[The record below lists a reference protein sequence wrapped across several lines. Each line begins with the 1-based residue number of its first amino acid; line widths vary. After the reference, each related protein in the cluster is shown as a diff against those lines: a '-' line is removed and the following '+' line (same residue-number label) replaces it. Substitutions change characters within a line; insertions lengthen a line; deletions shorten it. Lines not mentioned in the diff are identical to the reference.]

1 MNQRN
6 NFKNNN
12 NNNIDDE
19 IDSFNEEDEDNHLFI
34 NKKEL
39 VHIENDTSIN
49 VDKSFDE
56 EHSKTST
63 LKKGGLLIN
72 NISAINVQ
80 FSQGIDLSDKKMADP
95 NFFTRQLN
103 NDFGDFN
110 DTTDNKLDNALNNYR
125 GNKKNDL
132 KINPSNYFETF
143 NTMAASTE
151 ENNFNINNNIQNNL
165 NNLILGSKR
174 NKKIDY
180 YSITNFNISYIG
192 IGSINLNQNGG
203 SDVPLRE
210 LQNKNN
216 QLESKYF
223 NLNEQYKKMKLEIDE
238 LNNSNKSLLELLS
251 YWQKF
256 YLEVKEIVLPEEK
269 KNRNEISLNDC
280 MDDPYRIQVIDEV
293 KKLIIISRDKVYN
306 NFYKNTVI
314 NFAIFN
320 NNKIKS
326 KINYE
331 NNLIQKRIESFVIIN
346 KIKIKNDFMG
356 DNLINDLK
364 KSKKFMDESDDLD
377 HLPPIKYKE
386 KINIG
391 VNTDENLYNKKKNYF
406 DSNDLCI
413 SQKVNKT
420 TFFEIKRINN
430 NSIIKQDNP
439 RIKKLI
445 SNSSNQNIDFKKKK
459 VELQIITLNNIFYKG
474 KPSLSPLPRKFKKN
488 TTYKFAFIQTD
499 ITNNNIVELLSFK
512 NEKEKIIKQYEE
524 KINTLNNYIKNN
536 INNKTNINN
545 NNNINEK
552 NILSSRIIN
561 NNKKINNYIHIKNNK
576 ENNSPNKNQNAN
588 NIKKIFLPEMIPP
601 ENTYKIFM
609 NCIKNFKYEEGI
621 YQKYMIEDDLPVLKN
636 FVEKMEKYFTN
647 TSLPVLKAKKRKDY
661 IIHTKANNESSAQKK
676 YKERILSG
684 NKTIF
689 FNINSKRRNIS
700 DLKSGYERS
709 NSVLNNNIIFNKYKA
724 AIMSLKDD

>member
-6 NFKNNN
+6 NFKNN

-19 IDSFNEEDEDNHLFI
+19 IDSFNEEDEDNNLFI

-110 DTTDNKLDNALNNYR
+110 DTTDNKGDNALNNYR
-125 GNKKNDL
+125 GNKNKNDL
-132 KINPSNYFETF
+132 KITPSNYFETF

-165 NNLILGSKR
+165 NNLIIGSKR
-174 NKKIDY
+174 NKKMDN
-180 YSITNFNISYIG
+180 YSITNFNHNYIG
-192 IGSINLNQNGG
+192 IGSMSLNQNGG
-203 SDVPLRE
+203 DDIPLRE
-210 LQNKNN
+210 FQNKYN

-293 KKLIIISRDKVYN
+293 KKLIIISRDKVYK

-320 NNKIKS
+320 NNKIKP
-326 KINYE
+326 KNNYK
-331 NNLIQKRIESFVIIN
+331 NNLIQKRIESFVIN
-346 KIKIKNDFMG
+346 KIRIKNDIIG
-356 DNLINDLK
+356 NNLINDLK

-391 VNTDENLYNKKKNYF
+391 VNTDENQYNNKKNYF
-406 DSNDLCI
+406 DPNDLSI

-420 TFFEIKRINN
+420 TFFEIKKINSK
-430 NSIIKQDNP
+430 SIIKQDNP

-445 SNSSNQNIDFKKKK
+445 SSSSNKNMDFKNKQID
-459 VELQIITLNNIFYKG
+459 LQIITLDNIFYKG
-474 KPSLSPLPRKFKKN
+474 KPTLSPLPRKFKKN

-499 ITNNNIVELLSFK
+499 ITNNNITELLSFK

-536 INNKTNINN
+536 INNKTNIS
-545 NNNINEK
+545 NNINEK

-588 NIKKIFLPEMIPP
+588 NGKKIFLPEMIPP

-621 YQKYMIEDDLPVLKN
+621 YQKYMIEDDLQVLKN
-636 FVEKMEKYFTN
+636 FVEKMEKYFVN
-647 TSLPVLKAKKRKDY
+647 TSLPVLKAKKRRDY

-700 DLKSGYERS
+700 DLKNTYERS

>member
-6 NFKNNN
+6 NFKNN

-19 IDSFNEEDEDNHLFI
+19 IDSFNEEDEDNNLFI

-110 DTTDNKLDNALNNYR
+110 DTTDNKGDNALNNYR
-125 GNKKNDL
+125 GNKNKNDL
-132 KINPSNYFETF
+132 KITPSNYFETF

-165 NNLILGSKR
+165 NNLIIGSKR
-174 NKKIDY
+174 NKKMDN
-180 YSITNFNISYIG
+180 YSITNFNHNYIG
-192 IGSINLNQNGG
+192 IGSMSLNQNGG
-203 SDVPLRE
+203 DDIPLRE
-210 LQNKNN
+210 FQNKYN

-223 NLNEQYKKMKLEIDE
+223 NLNEQYKKIKLEIDE

-293 KKLIIISRDKVYN
+293 KKLIIISRDKVYK

-320 NNKIKS
+320 NNKIKP
-326 KINYE
+326 KNNYK
-331 NNLIQKRIESFVIIN
+331 NNIIQKRIESFVIN
-346 KIKIKNDFMG
+346 KLRIKNDIIG
-356 DNLINDLK
+356 NNLINDLK

-391 VNTDENLYNKKKNYF
+391 VNTDENQYNNKKNYF
-406 DSNDLCI
+406 DPNDLSI

-430 NSIIKQDNP
+430 KSIIKLDNQ

-445 SNSSNQNIDFKKKK
+445 SSSSNKNIDFKNKLID
-459 VELQIITLNNIFYKG
+459 LQIINLDNIFYKG
-474 KPSLSPLPRKFKKN
+474 KPTLSPLPRKFKKN

-499 ITNNNIVELLSFK
+499 ITNNNITELLSFK

-536 INNKTNINN
+536 INNKKNI

-588 NIKKIFLPEMIPP
+588 NGKKIFLPEMIPP

-621 YQKYMIEDDLPVLKN
+621 YQKYMIEDDLQVLKN
-636 FVEKMEKYFTN
+636 FVEKMEKYFVN
-647 TSLPVLKAKKRKDY
+647 TSLPVLKAKKRRDY

-700 DLKSGYERS
+700 DLKSTYERS

>member
-6 NFKNNN
+6 NFKNN

-19 IDSFNEEDEDNHLFI
+19 IDSFNEEEEDNNLFI

-110 DTTDNKLDNALNNYR
+110 DTTDNKGDNALNNYR
-125 GNKKNDL
+125 GNKNKNDL
-132 KINPSNYFETF
+132 KITPSNYFETF

-165 NNLILGSKR
+165 NNLIMGSKR
-174 NKKIDY
+174 SKKMED
-180 YSITNFNISYIG
+180 YSITNFSHNYIG
-192 IGSINLNQNGG
+192 KDSMSLNQNDGQ
-203 SDVPLRE
+203 DIPLRE
-210 LQNKNN
+210 FQNKYN
-216 QLESKYF
+216 QLESKYL

-293 KKLIIISRDKVYN
+293 KKLIIISRDKVYK
-306 NFYKNTVI
+306 NFYKNTII

-320 NNKIKS
+320 NNKIKP
-326 KINYE
+326 KNTYK
-331 NNLIQKRIESFVIIN
+331 NKLIQKRIESFIIN
-346 KIKIKNDFMG
+346 KTRTKNDIIR
-356 DNLINDLK
+356 DNIINDLK

-391 VNTDENLYNKKKNYF
+391 VNTDENQYSIKKKNCF

-420 TFFEIKRINN
+420 TFFEIKRINSK
-430 NSIIKQDNP
+430 SIIKQDNP

-445 SNSSNQNIDFKKKK
+445 SSSSNKNMEIKNKQI
-459 VELQIITLNNIFYKG
+459 ELQIITLDNIFFKG

-499 ITNNNIVELLSFK
+499 ITNNNITELLSFK

-545 NNNINEK
+545 NINDK

-561 NNKKINNYIHIKNNK
+561 NNKKVNNYIQIKNNK

-588 NIKKIFLPEMIPP
+588 NGKKIFLPEMIPP

-621 YQKYMIEDDLPVLKN
+621 YQKYMIEDDLQVLKN
-636 FVEKMEKYFTN
+636 FVEKMEKYFVN
-647 TSLPVLKAKKRKDY
+647 TSLPVLKAKKRRDY
-661 IIHTKANNESSAQKK
+661 IIHTKASNESSAQKK

-684 NKTIF
+684 NKAIF
-689 FNINSKRRNIS
+689 FNINSKRGNIS
-700 DLKSGYERS
+700 DLKNTYERS

>member
-6 NFKNNN
+6 NFKNN

-19 IDSFNEEDEDNHLFI
+19 IDSFNEEDEDNNLFI

-110 DTTDNKLDNALNNYR
+110 DTTDNKGDNALNNYR
-125 GNKKNDL
+125 ANKNKNDL
-132 KINPSNYFETF
+132 KITPSNYFETF

-165 NNLILGSKR
+165 NNLIIGSKR
-174 NKKIDY
+174 NKKMDN
-180 YSITNFNISYIG
+180 YSITNFNHNYIG
-192 IGSINLNQNGG
+192 IGPMNLNKNGG
-203 SDVPLRE
+203 DDIPLRE
-210 LQNKNN
+210 FQNKYN

-293 KKLIIISRDKVYN
+293 KKLIIISRDKVYK

-320 NNKIKS
+320 NNKIKPKS
-326 KINYE
+326 NYK
-331 NNLIQKRIESFVIIN
+331 NNLIQK
-346 KIKIKNDFMG
+346 
-356 DNLINDLK
+356 
-364 KSKKFMDESDDLD
+364 
-377 HLPPIKYKE
+377 
-386 KINIG
+386 
-391 VNTDENLYNKKKNYF
+391 
-406 DSNDLCI
+406 
-413 SQKVNKT
+413 
-420 TFFEIKRINN
+420 
-430 NSIIKQDNP
+430 
-439 RIKKLI
+439 
-445 SNSSNQNIDFKKKK
+445 
-459 VELQIITLNNIFYKG
+459 
-474 KPSLSPLPRKFKKN
+474 
-488 TTYKFAFIQTD
+488 
-499 ITNNNIVELLSFK
+499 
-512 NEKEKIIKQYEE
+512 
-524 KINTLNNYIKNN
+524 
-536 INNKTNINN
+536 
-545 NNNINEK
+545 
-552 NILSSRIIN
+552 
-561 NNKKINNYIHIKNNK
+561 
-576 ENNSPNKNQNAN
+576 
-588 NIKKIFLPEMIPP
+588 
-601 ENTYKIFM
+601 
-609 NCIKNFKYEEGI
+609 
-621 YQKYMIEDDLPVLKN
+621 
-636 FVEKMEKYFTN
+636 
-647 TSLPVLKAKKRKDY
+647 
-661 IIHTKANNESSAQKK
+661 
-676 YKERILSG
+676 
-684 NKTIF
+684 
-689 FNINSKRRNIS
+689 
-700 DLKSGYERS
+700 
-709 NSVLNNNIIFNKYKA
+709 
-724 AIMSLKDD
+724 

>member
-110 DTTDNKLDNALNNYR
+110 DTTDNKLDNVLNNYR
-125 GNKKNDL
+125 GNKNKNDL

-174 NKKIDY
+174 NKKIDN
-180 YSITNFNISYIG
+180 YSIANFNISYIG
-192 IGSINLNQNGG
+192 IGSISLNQNGG

-210 LQNKNN
+210 FQNKYN

-293 KKLIIISRDKVYN
+293 KKLIIISRDKVYK

-326 KINYE
+326 KITYK

-391 VNTDENLYNKKKNYF
+391 VNTDDNLYNKKKNCF
-406 DSNDLCI
+406 DYNDLCI

-445 SNSSNQNIDFKKKK
+445 SNSSNQNIDFKNKQ

-499 ITNNNIVELLSFK
+499 ITNNNISELLSFK
-512 NEKEKIIKQYEE
+512 NEKENIIKQYEE
-524 KINTLNNYIKNN
+524 KINTLNTYIKNN

-545 NNNINEK
+545 NNINEK
-552 NILSSRIIN
+552 NILSSRLIN

-588 NIKKIFLPEMIPP
+588 NVKKIFLPEMIPP

-621 YQKYMIEDDLPVLKN
+621 YQKYMIEDDLQVLKN

-647 TSLPVLKAKKRKDY
+647 SSLPVLKAKKRKDY
-661 IIHTKANNESSAQKK
+661 IIHTKANNESSVQKK

-684 NKTIF
+684 NKNIF

-700 DLKSGYERS
+700 DLKSNCERS
-709 NSVLNNNIIFNKYKA
+709 NSVLNNNNFFNKYKA

>member
-6 NFKNNN
+6 NFKNN

-19 IDSFNEEDEDNHLFI
+19 IDSFNEEDEDNNLFI

-110 DTTDNKLDNALNNYR
+110 DTTDNKGDNALNNYR
-125 GNKKNDL
+125 ANKNKNDL
-132 KINPSNYFETF
+132 KITPSNYFETF

-165 NNLILGSKR
+165 NNLIIGSKR
-174 NKKIDY
+174 NKKMDN
-180 YSITNFNISYIG
+180 YSITNFNHNYIG
-192 IGSINLNQNGG
+192 IGSMSLNQNGG
-203 SDVPLRE
+203 DDIPLRE
-210 LQNKNN
+210 FQNKYN

-223 NLNEQYKKMKLEIDE
+223 NLNEQYKKIKLEIDE

-320 NNKIKS
+320 NNKIKPKS
-326 KINYE
+326 NNK
-331 NNLIQKRIESFVIIN
+331 NNLIQKRIESFIIN
-346 KIKIKNDFMG
+346 KIRIKNDIIG
-356 DNLINDLK
+356 NNLINDLK

-391 VNTDENLYNKKKNYF
+391 VNTDENQYNNKKNCF
-406 DSNDLCI
+406 DPNDLSI

-430 NSIIKQDNP
+430 KSIIKQDNP

-445 SNSSNQNIDFKKKK
+445 SSSSNKNMDFKNKQID
-459 VELQIITLNNIFYKG
+459 LQIINLDNIFYKG
-474 KPSLSPLPRKFKKN
+474 KPTLSPLPRKFKKN

-499 ITNNNIVELLSFK
+499 ITNNNITELLSFK

-536 INNKTNINN
+536 INNKTNI

-588 NIKKIFLPEMIPP
+588 NGKKIFLPEMIPP

-621 YQKYMIEDDLPVLKN
+621 YQKYMIEDDLQVLKN
-636 FVEKMEKYFTN
+636 FVEKMEKYFVN
-647 TSLPVLKAKKRKDY
+647 TSLPVLKAKKRRDY

-700 DLKSGYERS
+700 DLKSTYERS

>member
-6 NFKNNN
+6 NFKNN

-19 IDSFNEEDEDNHLFI
+19 IDSFNEEDEDNNLFI

-110 DTTDNKLDNALNNYR
+110 DTTDNKGDNALNNYR
-125 GNKKNDL
+125 ANKNKNDL
-132 KINPSNYFETF
+132 KITPSNYFETF

-165 NNLILGSKR
+165 NNLIIGSKR
-174 NKKIDY
+174 NKKMDN
-180 YSITNFNISYIG
+180 YSITNFNHNYIG
-192 IGSINLNQNGG
+192 IGPMNLNKNGG
-203 SDVPLRE
+203 DDIPLRE
-210 LQNKNN
+210 FQNKYN

-293 KKLIIISRDKVYN
+293 KKLIIISRDKVYK

-320 NNKIKS
+320 NNKIKPKS
-326 KINYE
+326 NYK
-331 NNLIQKRIESFVIIN
+331 NNLIQKRIESFVIN
-346 KIKIKNDFMG
+346 KLRIKNDIIG
-356 DNLINDLK
+356 NNLINDLK

-391 VNTDENLYNKKKNYF
+391 VNTDENQYNNKKNYF
-406 DSNDLCI
+406 DPNDLSI

-430 NSIIKQDNP
+430 KSIIKQDNP

-445 SNSSNQNIDFKKKK
+445 SSSSNKNIDFKNKLID
-459 VELQIITLNNIFYKG
+459 LQIINLDNIFYKG
-474 KPSLSPLPRKFKKN
+474 KPTLSPLPRKFKKN

-499 ITNNNIVELLSFK
+499 ITNNNITELLSFK

-536 INNKTNINN
+536 INNKKNI

-576 ENNSPNKNQNAN
+576 ENNSPTKNQNAN
-588 NIKKIFLPEMIPP
+588 NGKKIFLPEMIPP

-621 YQKYMIEDDLPVLKN
+621 YQKYMIEDDLQVLKN
-636 FVEKMEKYFTN
+636 FVEKMEKYFVN
-647 TSLPVLKAKKRKDY
+647 TSLPVLKAKKRRDY

-700 DLKSGYERS
+700 DLKNTYERS

-724 AIMSLKDD
+724 AIMSLKDE

>member
-1 MNQRN
+1 MNQRSN
-6 NFKNNN
+6 LKN

-19 IDSFNEEDEDNHLFI
+19 IDSFNEEDEDNKIFI
-34 NKKEL
+34 TKKEL

-80 FSQGIDLSDKKMADP
+80 FSQGIDLSDRKIADP

-110 DTTDNKLDNALNNYR
+110 DTTDNKVDIALNNYR
-125 GNKKNDL
+125 GNKNKNDL

-143 NTMAASTE
+143 NTMAASSE
-151 ENNFNINNNIQNNL
+151 ENNFNINNIIQNNL
-165 NNLILGSKR
+165 NNLIIGSKR
-174 NKKIDY
+174 SKKIDN
-180 YSITNFNISYIG
+180 YSITNFNHNYLG
-192 IGSINLNQNGG
+192 IGSISLNQNGG
-203 SDVPLRE
+203 SDISLRE
-210 LQNKNN
+210 FQNKYN

-223 NLNEQYKKMKLEIDE
+223 ILNEQYKKVKLEIDE
-238 LNNSNKSLLELLS
+238 LNNSNKSLLDLLS

-293 KKLIIISRDKVYN
+293 KKLIIISRDKVYK

-326 KINYE
+326 KNTFK
-331 NNLIQKRIESFVIIN
+331 NNLIQKRIESFIIN
-346 KIKIKNDFMG
+346 NIKIKNDIIG
-356 DNLINDLK
+356 DNIINDLK
-364 KSKKFMDESDDLD
+364 KSKIFMDESDDID
-377 HLPPIKYKE
+377 HLPPMKYKE

-391 VNTDENLYNKKKNYF
+391 VNTDNNQYNSKRNCF
-406 DSNDLCI
+406 DSNELFI

-420 TFFEIKRINN
+420 TYFEIKRINSK
-430 NSIIKQDNP
+430 SIIRQDNP
-439 RIKKLI
+439 RINKLI
-445 SNSSNQNIDFKKKK
+445 SSSSTKNMDFKSKKTK
-459 VELQIITLNNIFYKG
+459 LQIINLDNIFYKG
-474 KPSLSPLPRKFKKN
+474 KPSLSPLPKKFKKN

-499 ITNNNIVELLSFK
+499 ITNNNITELISFK
-512 NEKEKIIKQYEE
+512 KEKEKIIKQYEE

-536 INNKTNINN
+536 NNKS
-545 NNNINEK
+545 NINEK
-552 NILSSRIIN
+552 NILSIN
-561 NNKKINNYIHIKNNK
+561 NNKKINSYIHIKNNK

-588 NIKKIFLPEMIPP
+588 NAKKIFLPEMIPP

-621 YQKYMIEDDLPVLKN
+621 YQKYMIEDDLQVLKN
-636 FVEKMEKYFTN
+636 FVEKMEKYFVN

-676 YKERILSG
+676 FKERILSG

-700 DLKSGYERS
+700 DLKNNYERS

-724 AIMSLKDD
+724 AIMSLKDDK

>member
-6 NFKNNN
+6 NFKNN

-19 IDSFNEEDEDNHLFI
+19 IDSFNEEDEDNNLFI

-110 DTTDNKLDNALNNYR
+110 DTTDNKGDNALNNYR
-125 GNKKNDL
+125 GNKNKNDL
-132 KINPSNYFETF
+132 KITPSNYFETF

-165 NNLILGSKR
+165 NNLIIGSKR
-174 NKKIDY
+174 NKKMDN
-180 YSITNFNISYIG
+180 YSITNFNHNYIG
-192 IGSINLNQNGG
+192 IGSMSLNQNGG
-203 SDVPLRE
+203 DDIPLRE
-210 LQNKNN
+210 FQNKYN

-293 KKLIIISRDKVYN
+293 KKLIIISRDKVYK

-320 NNKIKS
+320 NNKIKP
-326 KINYE
+326 KNNYK
-331 NNLIQKRIESFVIIN
+331 NNLIQKRIESFVIN
-346 KIKIKNDFMG
+346 KIRIKNDIIG
-356 DNLINDLK
+356 NNLINDLK

-391 VNTDENLYNKKKNYF
+391 VNTDENQYNNKKNYF
-406 DSNDLCI
+406 DPNDLSI

-420 TFFEIKRINN
+420 TFFEIKKINSK
-430 NSIIKQDNP
+430 SIIKQDNP

-445 SNSSNQNIDFKKKK
+445 SSSSNKNMDFKNKQID
-459 VELQIITLNNIFYKG
+459 LQIITLDNIFYKG
-474 KPSLSPLPRKFKKN
+474 KPTLSPLPRKFKKN

-499 ITNNNIVELLSFK
+499 ITNNNITELLSFK
-512 NEKEKIIKQYEE
+512 NEKEKIIRQYEE

-536 INNKTNINN
+536 INNKTNIS
-545 NNNINEK
+545 NNINEK

-588 NIKKIFLPEMIPP
+588 NGKKIFLPEMIPP

-621 YQKYMIEDDLPVLKN
+621 YQKYMIEDDLQVLKN
-636 FVEKMEKYFTN
+636 FVEKMEKYFVN
-647 TSLPVLKAKKRKDY
+647 TSLPVLKAKKRRDY

-700 DLKSGYERS
+700 DLKNTYERS